1 MSEDNSYR
9 LPTTTALTAFDC
21 AARHGSFAGAAKE
34 LGTSQP
40 AVSRHIASLERQL
53 RTRLFERS
61 RTGVSL
67 TETGR
72 RFHDAVA
79 TGLGMI
85 QSAAAVTIQPSTP
98 EQVVIAC
105 SAPASHYVLMPR
117 YNTLRKEV
125 GDKTQIGIVVFNNYS
140 RNLPLDPVADVVLE
154 WEKVTRSE
162 DRTVLFGEA
171 VRPVCSPEYAT
182 KHTETLKG
190 SVSGWSGLAF
200 LEPGLPNRVGR
211 HGKIGSRPLATRSR
225 SLGSRASTITFI
237 HWKQPL
243 RARASR
249 SAGGSLSINISKL
262 VRWSRSAMAISNA
275 TTIFAACSP
284 SRGACDPSQASASRS
299 CSDMYRPQ
307 RNRGSGARDRAIG
320 AVSRDP
326 LIMFCDLI
334 PPPRRPPLRVSRP
347 DGAAQT
353 MTAARIPG

>member
-140 RNLPLDPVADVVLE
+140 RNLPLDPVADVVLD
-154 WEKVTRSE
+154 WEKAIGSE
-162 DRTVLFGEA
+162 DRTVLFREA
-171 VRPVCSPEYAT
+171 VRPVCSPEYAA
-182 KHTETLKG
+182 KHAETLKG
-190 SVSGWSGLAF
+190 PVSGWSGLAF
-200 LEPGLPNRVGR
+200 LEPGLPNRGWASWGDWFQAVGYPEPQPR
-211 HGKIGSRPLATRSR
+211 FTSFDNYVYSLEAAVAGQGIALGWRNFVDQHLETGALVALGDGYIERDNHFCGMLSEQGRLRPIASKCL
-225 SLGSRASTITFI
+225 SLLQRY
-237 HWKQPL
+237 
-243 RARASR
+243 
-249 SAGGSLSINISKL
+249 
-262 VRWSRSAMAISNA
+262 V
-275 TTIFAACSP
+275 SP
-284 SRGACDPSQASASRS
+284 PEK
-299 CSDMYRPQ
+299 
-307 RNRGSGARDRAIG
+307 
-320 AVSRDP
+320 
-326 LIMFCDLI
+326 
-334 PPPRRPPLRVSRP
+334 
-347 DGAAQT
+347 
-353 MTAARIPG
+353 

>member
-1 MSEDNSYR
+1 MLEDNSYR
-9 LPTTTALTAFDC
+9 LPTTTALIAFDC

-85 QSAAAVTIQPSTP
+85 QSAAAETVQPSTP

-105 SAPASHYVLMPR
+105 SAPASHYLLMPR

-140 RNLPLDPVADVVLE
+140 RNLPLDPVADVVLD

-162 DRTVLFGEA
+162 DRTVLFREA
-171 VRPVCSPEYAT
+171 VRPVCSPEFAA
-182 KHTETLKG
+182 KHAETLKG
-190 SVSGWSGLAF
+190 PASGWSGLAF
-200 LEPGLPNRVGR
+200 LELGL
-211 HGKIGSRPLATRSR
+211 H
-225 SLGSRASTITFI
+225 
-237 HWKQPL
+237 
-243 RARASR
+243 
-249 SAGGSLSINISKL
+249 
-262 VRWSRSAMAISNA
+262 
-275 TTIFAACSP
+275 
-284 SRGACDPSQASASRS
+284 
-299 CSDMYRPQ
+299 
-307 RNRGSGARDRAIG
+307 NRGWASWEDWFQAVGYPEPQPRFTSFDNYIYSLEAAVAGQGIALGWRNFVDQHLETGALVTLGDGYIERDNHFCGMLSEQGRLRPIASKCLSLLQRY
-320 AVSRDP
+320 VS
-326 LIMFCDLI
+326 
-334 PPPRRPPLRVSRP
+334 PPEK
-347 DGAAQT
+347 
-353 MTAARIPG
+353 

>member
-85 QSAAAVTIQPSTP
+85 QSAAAVTVQPSTP

-140 RNLPLDPVADVVLE
+140 RNLPLDPVADVVLD

-162 DRTVLFGEA
+162 DCTVLFGEA

-182 KHTETLKG
+182 RHTETLKG

-200 LEPGLPNRVGR
+200 LEPGLPNRGWASWEDWFQAVGYPEPQPR
-211 HGKIGSRPLATRSR
+211 FTSFDNYVYSLEAAVAGQGIALGWRIFVDQHLETGALVALGDGYIERDNHFCGMLSEQGRLRPIASKCL
-225 SLGSRASTITFI
+225 SLLQRY
-237 HWKQPL
+237 
-243 RARASR
+243 
-249 SAGGSLSINISKL
+249 
-262 VRWSRSAMAISNA
+262 V
-275 TTIFAACSP
+275 SP
-284 SRGACDPSQASASRS
+284 PEK
-299 CSDMYRPQ
+299 
-307 RNRGSGARDRAIG
+307 
-320 AVSRDP
+320 
-326 LIMFCDLI
+326 
-334 PPPRRPPLRVSRP
+334 
-347 DGAAQT
+347 
-353 MTAARIPG
+353 

>member
-140 RNLPLDPVADVVLE
+140 RNLPLDPVADVVLD

-200 LEPGLPNRVGR
+200 LEPGLPNRGWASWEDWFQAVGYPEPQPR
-211 HGKIGSRPLATRSR
+211 FTSFDNYVYSLEAAVAGQGIALGWRIFVDQHLETGALVALGDGYIERDNHFCGMLSEQGRLRPIASKCL
-225 SLGSRASTITFI
+225 SLLQRY
-237 HWKQPL
+237 
-243 RARASR
+243 
-249 SAGGSLSINISKL
+249 
-262 VRWSRSAMAISNA
+262 V
-275 TTIFAACSP
+275 SP
-284 SRGACDPSQASASRS
+284 PEK
-299 CSDMYRPQ
+299 
-307 RNRGSGARDRAIG
+307 
-320 AVSRDP
+320 
-326 LIMFCDLI
+326 
-334 PPPRRPPLRVSRP
+334 
-347 DGAAQT
+347 
-353 MTAARIPG
+353 

>member
-140 RNLPLDPVADVVLE
+140 RNLPLDPVADVVLD

-162 DRTVLFGEA
+162 DRTVLFREA
-171 VRPVCSPEYAT
+171 VRPVCSPEFAA
-182 KHTETLKG
+182 KHAETLKG
-190 SVSGWSGLAF
+190 PVSGWSGLAF
-200 LEPGLPNRVGR
+200 LEPGLPNRGWASWEDWFQAVGYPEPQPR
-211 HGKIGSRPLATRSR
+211 FTSFDNYIYSLEAAVAGQGIALGWRNFVDQHLETDALVALGDGYIERDNHFCGMLSEQGRLRPIASKCL
-225 SLGSRASTITFI
+225 SLLQRYV
-237 HWKQPL
+237 
-243 RARASR
+243 
-249 SAGGSLSINISKL
+249 SLPEK
-262 VRWSRSAMAISNA
+262 
-275 TTIFAACSP
+275 
-284 SRGACDPSQASASRS
+284 
-299 CSDMYRPQ
+299 
-307 RNRGSGARDRAIG
+307 
-320 AVSRDP
+320 
-326 LIMFCDLI
+326 
-334 PPPRRPPLRVSRP
+334 
-347 DGAAQT
+347 
-353 MTAARIPG
+353 

>member
-140 RNLPLDPVADVVLE
+140 RNLPLDPVADVVLD
-154 WEKVTRSE
+154 WEKAIGSE
-162 DRTVLFGEA
+162 DRTVLFREA

-182 KHTETLKG
+182 KHAETLKG

-200 LEPGLPNRVGR
+200 LEPGLPNRGWASWEDWFQAVGCPEPQPR
-211 HGKIGSRPLATRSR
+211 FTSFDNYVYSLEAAVAGQGIALGWRIFVDQHLETGALVALGDGYIERDNHFCGMLSEQGRLRPIASKCL
-225 SLGSRASTITFI
+225 SLLQRY
-237 HWKQPL
+237 
-243 RARASR
+243 
-249 SAGGSLSINISKL
+249 
-262 VRWSRSAMAISNA
+262 V
-275 TTIFAACSP
+275 SP
-284 SRGACDPSQASASRS
+284 PEK
-299 CSDMYRPQ
+299 
-307 RNRGSGARDRAIG
+307 
-320 AVSRDP
+320 
-326 LIMFCDLI
+326 
-334 PPPRRPPLRVSRP
+334 
-347 DGAAQT
+347 
-353 MTAARIPG
+353 

>member
-140 RNLPLDPVADVVLE
+140 RNLPLDPVADVVLD
-154 WEKVTRSE
+154 WEKAIGSE
-162 DRTVLFGEA
+162 DRTVLFREA

-190 SVSGWSGLAF
+190 PVSGWSSLAF
-200 LEPGLPNRVGR
+200 LEPGL
-211 HGKIGSRPLATRSR
+211 S
-225 SLGSRASTITFI
+225 
-237 HWKQPL
+237 
-243 RARASR
+243 
-249 SAGGSLSINISKL
+249 
-262 VRWSRSAMAISNA
+262 
-275 TTIFAACSP
+275 
-284 SRGACDPSQASASRS
+284 
-299 CSDMYRPQ
+299 
-307 RNRGSGARDRAIG
+307 NRGWASWEDWFQAVGYPEPQPRFTSFDNYVYSLEAAVAGQGLALGWRIFVDQHLETGALVALGDGYIERDNHFCGMLSEQGRLRPIASKCLSLLQRY
-320 AVSRDP
+320 VS
-326 LIMFCDLI
+326 
-334 PPPRRPPLRVSRP
+334 PPEK
-347 DGAAQT
+347 
-353 MTAARIPG
+353 

>member
-125 GDKTQIGIVVFNNYS
+125 GDKTQIGIVMFNNYS
-140 RNLPLDPVADVVLE
+140 RNLPLDPVADVVLD
-154 WEKVTRSE
+154 WEKAIGSE
-162 DRTVLFGEA
+162 DRTVLFREA
-171 VRPVCSPEYAT
+171 VRPVCSPEYVTRHA
-182 KHTETLKG
+182 ETLKG
-190 SVSGWSGLAF
+190 PVSGWSGLAF
-200 LEPGLPNRVGR
+200 LEPGLPNRGWASWEDWFQAVGYPEPQTR
-211 HGKIGSRPLATRSR
+211 FTSFDNYIYSLEAAVAGQGIALGWRIFVDQHLETGALVALGDGYVERDNHFCGMLSEQGRLRPIASKCL
-225 SLGSRASTITFI
+225 SLLQRY
-237 HWKQPL
+237 
-243 RARASR
+243 
-249 SAGGSLSINISKL
+249 
-262 VRWSRSAMAISNA
+262 V
-275 TTIFAACSP
+275 SP
-284 SRGACDPSQASASRS
+284 PEE
-299 CSDMYRPQ
+299 
-307 RNRGSGARDRAIG
+307 
-320 AVSRDP
+320 
-326 LIMFCDLI
+326 
-334 PPPRRPPLRVSRP
+334 
-347 DGAAQT
+347 
-353 MTAARIPG
+353 